1 VKIIFPVIL
10 FSLLLTSG
18 CYTRF
23 ANVENGSPTPEQAE
37 KAPDTLNPTDDETC
51 VWERDLMG
59 FPYLHCYKGYYPADW
74 YRNNF
79 SPWWYH
85 GGTHRYSGSRCP
97 DYYYYD
103 NTCGCCRYY
112 LNNPDMER
120 SSLER
125 GRSRKSPVS
134 GPPDTTTRVSI
145 SSSSHSV
152 VKIPLRQPNNVST
165 PSSKYQ
171 VVSDTS
177 ARKNSASA
185 DTSDTTKAKVTV
197 DSVKIDSVN
206 QANKTPVE
214 QKPAPAPLP
223 PKPRRPSRGR

>member
-1 VKIIFPVIL
+1 M
-10 FSLLLTSG
+10 LTLG

-23 ANVENGSPTPEQAE
+23 ATVENVSPTPEQAE
-37 KAPDTLNPTDDETC
+37 KAPDTLNPADDETC

-59 FPYLHCYKGYYPADW
+59 FPYLRCYKGYYPADW
-74 YRNNF
+74 YRYNF

-85 GGTHRYSGSRCP
+85 GDAHRYSGNRCP

-112 LNNPDMER
+112 LNNPDRER

-125 GRSRKSPVS
+125 GKSRKSTVS

-145 SSSSHSV
+145 SSSSRTV
-152 VKIPLRQPNNVST
+152 VKIPFHQPGGGSARS
-165 PSSKYQ
+165 PKYQ
-171 VVSDTS
+171 VAGDT
-177 ARKNSASA
+177 AAQRNTAAA
-185 DTSDTTKAKVTV
+185 DTSDTTKTKATV
-197 DSVKIDSVN
+197 DSVKIESVN
-206 QANKTPVE
+206 QAGKTPVE
-214 QKPAPAPLP
+214 QKPAPVPLP